1 MVLPLLNIMK
11 IQLYTKV
18 FVLHSRINIQL
29 TPEQH
34 ELGTNPLYSWKST
47 YNLQSALHLCSSFV
61 SVVPYAVIQP
71 TKHCV
76 VLGCKSVVNSTEFT
90 ILKCPHVY
98 GPVLFKPML
107 FKGQLY
113 NMCTND
119 MQLNIKI
126 LKNLN
131 FSNYSIGR
139 RGALKSRSWVDIS
152 KCACCR
158 ENGGSIFDSYK
169 KGVFLQQVCIR
180 TCPTFWLCLASPI
193 WSDLVLAGGCR
204 MGRKA
209 SWLIEGSWHGCF

>member
-1 MVLPLLNIMK
+1 MLNVLIQANYLPFKFTIHDFIMVLPLLNIMK

-61 SVVPYAVIQP
+61 SVVPYAMIQP
-71 TKHCV
+71 TKHRV

-98 GPVLFKPML
+98 GPALFKPML
-107 FKGQLY
+107 FKSQLY
-113 NMCTND
+113 NICKND

-131 FSNYSIGR
+131 VSNYSCLLIRHQSSFKKYMGFSSSLIKSTK
-139 RGALKSRSWVDIS
+139 LKMCKWM
-152 KCACCR
+152 
-158 ENGGSIFDSYK
+158 
-169 KGVFLQQVCIR
+169 
-180 TCPTFWLCLASPI
+180 WLLKYI
-193 WSDLVLAGGCR
+193 
-204 MGRKA
+204 
-209 SWLIEGSWHGCF
+209 